1 MRSITPKKYAI
12 SLYQLLYTVEKDKI
26 PALIKSFIALLI
38 RNQDMKKVDKIIKA
52 FEVYANT
59 MEKQAEVTL
68 CSAQKLPASL
78 KEMVVSQLKK
88 TLDRDITVH
97 EEIDPSLL
105 GGLILK
111 YDDVIVDGSIK
122 KRIELLA
129 KALRS

>member
-12 SLYQLLYTVEKDKI
+12 SLYESLHAVEKEKI
-26 PALIKSFIALLI
+26 PVLIKSFIALLI

-52 FEVYANT
+52 FVVYANT
-59 MEKQAEVTL
+59 MEKRVEVTL
-68 CSAQKLPASL
+68 YSAKPLHAGL
-78 KEMVVSQLKK
+78 KDTVVNQLQK
-88 TLDRDITVH
+88 TLDRDITVR
-97 EEIDPSLL
+97 EEVDPSLL

-129 KALRS
+129 NTLRS